1 MYRMA
6 ICEDNQADVI
16 YLRSL
21 LEKWA
26 ENSESALKIESYP
39 SAEAFLF
46 QYEEDKS
53 FDLLLLD
60 IEMGGMSGVE
70 LARNIRRE
78 NRSVQIIFITGYME
92 YIAEGYDVE
101 ALHYL
106 LKPVTAE
113 KLYRVLD
120 RAAERLKSKEKEL
133 CLALPGTV
141 VRIAFCEI
149 RYLEVQRNYVTVHG
163 KEDLTVKKTLNEL
176 EEELAIEACMA
187 LPEEERMIRVYMEMK
202 NTQLYLSFTNSTA
215 LKKQKKTAGRF
226 ASTKGPG
233 HGYGLVRIDAII
245 DRYQG
250 YISRN
255 SEDGAFTTEILL
267 PQ

>member
-1 MYRMA
+1 MYRLA
-6 ICEDNQADVI
+6 ICDDDQADVV
-16 YLRSL
+16 YLRSF

-26 ENSESALKIESYP
+26 KDSKTALKIESYH

-60 IEMGGMSGVE
+60 IEMGEMNGVE
-70 LARNIRRE
+70 LARRIRQE
-78 NRSVQIIFITGYME
+78 NRLVQIIFITGYME

-106 LKPVTAE
+106 LKPVTEA
-113 KLYRVLD
+113 KLFMVLD

-149 RYLEVQRNYVTVHG
+149 RYLEVQKNYVTVYG
-163 KEDLTVKKTLNEL
+163 EEAYTVKKTLNEL
-176 EEELAIEACMA
+176 EKELDDSFCRIGRSHIVNLHFVKKITRMRVILKDGRE
-187 LPEEERMIRVYMEMK
+187 LPLSRSFYERVNRAMIQY
-202 NTQLYLSFTNSTA
+202 F
-215 LKKQKKTAGRF
+215 
-226 ASTKGPG
+226 
-233 HGYGLVRIDAII
+233 
-245 DRYQG
+245 
-250 YISRN
+250 
-255 SEDGAFTTEILL
+255 
-267 PQ
+267 

>member
-1 MYRMA
+1 MYRLA
-6 ICEDNQADVI
+6 ICDDDQADVV
-16 YLRSL
+16 YLRSF

-26 ENSESALKIESYP
+26 KDSKTALKIESYP

-60 IEMGGMSGVE
+60 IEMGEMNGVE
-70 LARNIRRE
+70 LARRIRQE
-78 NRSVQIIFITGYME
+78 NRLVQIIFITGYME

-106 LKPVTAE
+106 LKPVTEA
-113 KLYRVLD
+113 KLFMVLD

-149 RYLEVQRNYVTVHG
+149 RYLEVQKNYVTVYG
-163 KEDLTVKKTLNEL
+163 EEAYTVKKTLNEL
-176 EEELAIEACMA
+176 EKELDDSFCRIGRSHIVNLHFVKKITRMRVILKDGRE
-187 LPEEERMIRVYMEMK
+187 LPLSRSFYERVNRAMIQY
-202 NTQLYLSFTNSTA
+202 F
-215 LKKQKKTAGRF
+215 
-226 ASTKGPG
+226 
-233 HGYGLVRIDAII
+233 
-245 DRYQG
+245 
-250 YISRN
+250 
-255 SEDGAFTTEILL
+255 
-267 PQ
+267 

>member
-1 MYRMA
+1 MYRLA
-6 ICEDNQADVI
+6 ICDDDQADVV
-16 YLRSL
+16 YLRSF

-26 ENSESALKIESYP
+26 KDSKTALKIESYP

-60 IEMGGMSGVE
+60 IEMGEMSGVE
-70 LARNIRRE
+70 LARRIRQE
-78 NRSVQIIFITGYME
+78 NRLVQIIFITGYME

-106 LKPVTAE
+106 LKPVTEA
-113 KLYRVLD
+113 KLFMVLD

-149 RYLEVQRNYVTVHG
+149 RYLEVQKNYVTVYG
-163 KEDLTVKKTLNEL
+163 EEAYTVKKTLNEL
-176 EEELAIEACMA
+176 EKELDDSFCRIGRSHIVNLHFVKKITRMRVILKDGRE
-187 LPEEERMIRVYMEMK
+187 LPLSRSFYERVNRAMIQY
-202 NTQLYLSFTNSTA
+202 F
-215 LKKQKKTAGRF
+215 
-226 ASTKGPG
+226 
-233 HGYGLVRIDAII
+233 
-245 DRYQG
+245 
-250 YISRN
+250 
-255 SEDGAFTTEILL
+255 
-267 PQ
+267 

>member
-176 EEELAIEACMA
+176 EEELDDSFCRTGRSYIVN
-187 LPEEERMIRVYMEMK
+187 LHFVKKITR
-202 NTQLYLSFTNSTA
+202 TQVI
-215 LKKQKKTAGRF
+215 LKDGREI
-226 ASTKGPG
+226 P
-233 HGYGLVRIDAII
+233 L
-245 DRYQG
+245 
-250 YISRN
+250 SRN
-255 SEDGAFTTEILL
+255 FYEKVNRAMIQYF
-267 PQ
+267 

>member
-1 MYRMA
+1 MYRLA
-6 ICEDNQADVI
+6 ICDDDQADVV
-16 YLRSL
+16 YLQSF

-26 ENSESALKIESYP
+26 ESTQTALKIESYP

-60 IEMGGMSGVE
+60 IEMGEMSGVE
-70 LARNIRRE
+70 LARKIRLE

-113 KLYRVLD
+113 KLYGVLD

-141 VRIAFCEI
+141 VRIALCEI
-149 RYLEVQRNYVTVHG
+149 RYLEVQRNYVTIHG
-163 KEDLTVKKTLNEL
+163 EEAYTVKKTLNEL
-176 EEELAIEACMA
+176 EEELDERFFRTGRSHIVNLHFVKKITKTQVILKDGRE
-187 LPEEERMIRVYMEMK
+187 LP
-202 NTQLYLSFTNSTA
+202 L
-215 LKKQKKTAGRF
+215 
-226 ASTKGPG
+226 
-233 HGYGLVRIDAII
+233 
-245 DRYQG
+245 
-250 YISRN
+250 SRN
-255 SEDGAFTTEILL
+255 LYEKMNRAMIQYF
-267 PQ
+267 

>member
-1 MYRMA
+1 MYRLA
-6 ICEDNQADVI
+6 ICDDDQADVV
-16 YLRSL
+16 YLRSF

-26 ENSESALKIESYP
+26 KDSKAALKIENYP

-60 IEMGGMSGVE
+60 IEMGEMSGVE
-70 LARNIRRE
+70 LARRIRQE
-78 NRSVQIIFITGYME
+78 NRLVQIIFITGYME

-106 LKPVTAE
+106 LKPVTEE
-113 KLYRVLD
+113 KLFMVLD

-149 RYLEVQRNYVTVHG
+149 RYLEVQKNYVTVYG
-163 KEDLTVKKTLNEL
+163 EEAYTVKKTLNEL
-176 EEELAIEACMA
+176 ERELDESFCRIGRSHIVNLHFVKKITRTRVILKDGRE
-187 LPEEERMIRVYMEMK
+187 LPLSRNFYERMNRAMIQY
-202 NTQLYLSFTNSTA
+202 F
-215 LKKQKKTAGRF
+215 
-226 ASTKGPG
+226 
-233 HGYGLVRIDAII
+233 
-245 DRYQG
+245 
-250 YISRN
+250 
-255 SEDGAFTTEILL
+255 
-267 PQ
+267 

>member
-1 MYRMA
+1 MYRLA
-6 ICEDNQADVI
+6 ICDDEQADVV
-16 YLRSL
+16 YLQSL

-26 ENSESALKIESYP
+26 ESTRATLKIERYS

-46 QYEEDKS
+46 QYEEDKA

-60 IEMGGMSGVE
+60 IEMGEMSGVE
-70 LARNIRRE
+70 LARKIRQE
-78 NRSVQIIFITGYME
+78 NRAVQIIFITGYME

-113 KLYRVLD
+113 KLFAVLD

-141 VRIAFCEI
+141 VRIPFHEI

-163 KEDLTVKKTLNEL
+163 AEAYTVKKTLNEL
-176 EEELAIEACMA
+176 EGELD
-187 LPEEERMIRVYMEMK
+187 ERFCRTGRSYIVNLLFVK
-202 NTQLYLSFTNSTA
+202 KITKTQVV
-215 LKKQKKTAGRF
+215 LKDGKEI
-226 ASTKGPG
+226 P
-233 HGYGLVRIDAII
+233 L
-245 DRYQG
+245 
-250 YISRN
+250 SRN
-255 SEDGAFTTEILL
+255 FYEKMNRAMIQYF
-267 PQ
+267 